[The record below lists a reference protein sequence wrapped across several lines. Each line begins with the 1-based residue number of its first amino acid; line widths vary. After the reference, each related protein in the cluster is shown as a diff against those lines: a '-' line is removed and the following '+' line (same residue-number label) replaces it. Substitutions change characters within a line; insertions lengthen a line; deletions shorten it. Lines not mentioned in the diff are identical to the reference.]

1 MRPSPRREE
10 RRGHT
15 PRPRLL
21 PPGGGLLLL
30 KTPDDLGIVE
40 CVVTMLGQAEHV
52 IFFGSLGWIVGC
64 SVCAAAFVLTQR
76 MSNAARNFGSC
87 ASMC

>member
-15 PRPRLL
+15 PRPSLL

-30 KTPDDLGIVE
+30 ITPDDLGIVE
-40 CVVTMLGQAEHV
+40 SGVMMLWQVEHAV
-52 IFFGSLGWIVGC
+52 FFRSLGWISGC
-64 SVCAAAFVLTQR
+64 SGHVAAFVLTQR
-76 MSNAARNFGSC
+76 IAMLHATWALC
-87 ASMC
+87 